1 MKRARKDVK
10 FWDYDIKKMDL
21 RNPKVLL
28 WYLNR
33 KLKFG
38 DLSGL
43 KKTDLKKYFSKLD
56 INYSLKEMLRN
67 YLVKNV

>member
-21 RNPKVLL
+21 RNPKILL

>member
-10 FWDYDIKKMDL
+10 FWDYDIRKIDL
-21 RNPKVLL
+21 GNPKILL